1 MIRRLARSPPVRD
14 DAAHAQRVECGVRAG
29 PRRSGRGHGLCPRRR
44 DGAGQLDRR
53 GVGRPVHQGPAA
65 HPEEGVDHL
74 RHRPAGV
81 SALVRRRRPCQREG
95 LRVGRRLCRRRQ
107 AGLRACGR
115 DVGAGAVQRGHRP
128 GPEDVRRQPQR
139 VLHHRRTQ
147 AGRRLLLAVLRR
159 HPGGRR
165 AEVLPRRG
173 GEGRR
178 RPQGPQ
184 ARRAGRHHQ
193 LHRREGGRPG
203 RGGLQQQRRR
213 QGGVVERS
221 DRRAGAGSADG
232 VPGPGRTRRRRHRRA
247 VAGRRR
253 EGRAVRHRAR
263 QGQPADGVR
272 VQGRRRAGY
281 RRRTV
286 QAAEDVAHRR
296 RQRTGSVVTTAALD
310 RVAYRQSRARRSTL
324 IALVSTVVFAA
335 VLLLAVTSSP
345 GWPRVR
351 ESFFNLRI
359 GWDSLPA
366 LLEGLWLNVRV
377 LIVCQALI
385 LIFGLGLAA
394 VRTLRGPV
402 WFPLRALA
410 TGYVDLFRGLPL
422 LICLYLVGF
431 GLPGLRL
438 TGLPN
443 DPVLLGGLALVLIY
457 SAYVAEVFR
466 AGIESVHP
474 SQLAAAKSLGLN
486 HRRTMQLVVLPQA
499 TRRVTPALLNDF
511 VALQKDC
518 GLISVLGAV
527 DAVRAAQIQAATTYN
542 FTPYVVAGLLF
553 VALAI
558 PSARLADW
566 AANRVATRQGA
577 L

>member
-1 MIRRLARSPPVRD
+1 
-14 DAAHAQRVECGVRAG
+14 
-29 PRRSGRGHGLCPRRR
+29 
-44 DGAGQLDRR
+44 
-53 GVGRPVHQGPAA
+53 
-65 HPEEGVDHL
+65 
-74 RHRPAGV
+74 
-81 SALVRRRRPCQREG
+81 
-95 LRVGRRLCRRRQ
+95 
-107 AGLRACGR
+107 
-115 DVGAGAVQRGHRP
+115 
-128 GPEDVRRQPQR
+128 
-139 VLHHRRTQ
+139 
-147 AGRRLLLAVLRR
+147 
-159 HPGGRR
+159 
-165 AEVLPRRG
+165 
-173 GEGRR
+173 
-178 RPQGPQ
+178 
-184 ARRAGRHHQ
+184 
-193 LHRREGGRPG
+193 
-203 RGGLQQQRRR
+203 
-213 QGGVVERS
+213 
-221 DRRAGAGSADG
+221 
-232 VPGPGRTRRRRHRRA
+232 
-247 VAGRRR
+247 
-253 EGRAVRHRAR
+253 
-263 QGQPADGVR
+263 
-272 VQGRRRAGY
+272 
-281 RRRTV
+281 
-286 QAAEDVAHRR
+286 
-296 RQRTGSVVTTAALD
+296 VTTAALD

-324 IALVSTVVFAA
+324 IALASTVVFAA
-335 VLLLAVTSSP
+335 VLLFAVTSSP

-351 ESFFNLRI
+351 DSFFNLRI

-366 LLEGLWLNVRV
+366 LLDGLWLNIRV
-377 LIVCQALI
+377 LVVCQLLI

-438 TGLPN
+438 SGLPTN
-443 DPVLLGGLALVLIY
+443 PVLLGGLALVLIY

-486 HRRTMQLVVLPQA
+486 YRRTMRLVVLPQA

-566 AANRVATRQGA
+566 AARRVATRQGA

>member
-1 MIRRLARSPPVRD
+1 M
-14 DAAHAQRVECGVRAG
+14 
-29 PRRSGRGHGLCPRRR
+29 
-44 DGAGQLDRR
+44 
-53 GVGRPVHQGPAA
+53 
-65 HPEEGVDHL
+65 
-74 RHRPAGV
+74 
-81 SALVRRRRPCQREG
+81 
-95 LRVGRRLCRRRQ
+95 
-107 AGLRACGR
+107 
-115 DVGAGAVQRGHRP
+115 
-128 GPEDVRRQPQR
+128 
-139 VLHHRRTQ
+139 
-147 AGRRLLLAVLRR
+147 
-159 HPGGRR
+159 
-165 AEVLPRRG
+165 
-173 GEGRR
+173 
-178 RPQGPQ
+178 
-184 ARRAGRHHQ
+184 
-193 LHRREGGRPG
+193 
-203 RGGLQQQRRR
+203 
-213 QGGVVERS
+213 
-221 DRRAGAGSADG
+221 
-232 VPGPGRTRRRRHRRA
+232 
-247 VAGRRR
+247 
-253 EGRAVRHRAR
+253 
-263 QGQPADGVR
+263 
-272 VQGRRRAGY
+272 
-281 RRRTV
+281 
-286 QAAEDVAHRR
+286 
-296 RQRTGSVVTTAALD
+296 TTAAID

-324 IALVSTVVFAA
+324 IALLSTVVFAA
-335 VLLLAVTSSP
+335 VLLFAVTSSP

-351 ESFFNLRI
+351 DSFFNLRV

-377 LIVCQALI
+377 LVVCQVLI

-438 TGLPN
+438 SGIPTN
-443 DPVLLGGLALVLIY
+443 PVLLGGLALVLIY

-486 HRRTMQLVVLPQA
+486 YRRTMRLVVLPQA

-553 VALAI
+553 VALAV

-566 AANRVATRQGA
+566 ASKRAGIRQGA

>member
-1 MIRRLARSPPVRD
+1 
-14 DAAHAQRVECGVRAG
+14 
-29 PRRSGRGHGLCPRRR
+29 
-44 DGAGQLDRR
+44 
-53 GVGRPVHQGPAA
+53 
-65 HPEEGVDHL
+65 
-74 RHRPAGV
+74 
-81 SALVRRRRPCQREG
+81 
-95 LRVGRRLCRRRQ
+95 
-107 AGLRACGR
+107 
-115 DVGAGAVQRGHRP
+115 
-128 GPEDVRRQPQR
+128 
-139 VLHHRRTQ
+139 
-147 AGRRLLLAVLRR
+147 
-159 HPGGRR
+159 
-165 AEVLPRRG
+165 
-173 GEGRR
+173 
-178 RPQGPQ
+178 
-184 ARRAGRHHQ
+184 
-193 LHRREGGRPG
+193 
-203 RGGLQQQRRR
+203 
-213 QGGVVERS
+213 
-221 DRRAGAGSADG
+221 
-232 VPGPGRTRRRRHRRA
+232 
-247 VAGRRR
+247 
-253 EGRAVRHRAR
+253 
-263 QGQPADGVR
+263 
-272 VQGRRRAGY
+272 
-281 RRRTV
+281 
-286 QAAEDVAHRR
+286 
-296 RQRTGSVVTTAALD
+296 VTTEAID

-335 VLLLAVTSSP
+335 VLLFAVTSSP

-351 ESFFNLRI
+351 DSFFNLRI

-366 LLEGLWLNVRV
+366 LLDGLWLNVRV
-377 LIVCQALI
+377 LVVCQVLI

-438 TGLPN
+438 SGLPTS
-443 DPVLLGGLALVLIY
+443 PVLLGGLALVLIY
-457 SAYVAEVFR
+457 SAYVAEVLR

-486 HRRTMQLVVLPQA
+486 YRRTMRLVVLPQA

-542 FTPYVVAGLLF
+542 FTPYVMAGLLF
-553 VALAI
+553 VALAV

-566 AANRVATRQGA
+566 ASKRVGIRQGA